1 MKFSLEGVQIH
12 FENGDVINKYYID
25 DTILAVGNRFKSE
38 YRLKSTQKMLFLK
51 YKAVIFNIFT
61 SIVYLNKYH
70 NFSSS
75 DKSDMNDYYKL
86 INIQSSNSYLQSAYD
101 NLYQLLNFMTY
112 DENDNK
118 TFYNNDQKRINTEI
132 KFRIKNIKRVPQNT
146 ELINMVNN
154 YYEEHMK
161 KLRFYNNYVKHNG
174 HMEEYE
180 DGTTSIFGIT
190 LDGNDIKKSVED
202 GLKDAINGVNPIKSK
217 AAKGYKVNLNEMSEL
232 LISAIDELLRVLD
245 VVMGSYVDEVYKELI
260 RINNLSK

>member
-25 DTILAVGNRFKSE
+25 DTFLAVGEQFKNNFKI
-38 YRLKSTQKMLFLK
+38 KSTQKMLFLK
-51 YKAVIFNIFT
+51 YKAVIFNIVT
-61 SIVYLNKYH
+61 SIVYLNNYIK
-70 NFSSS
+70 FSSG
-75 DKSDMNDYYKL
+75 DKNDMNDYHKL

-112 DENDNK
+112 DEYDNK
-118 TFYNNDQKRINTEI
+118 TFYENDQKRINTEI
-132 KFRIKNIKRVPQNT
+132 NFRIKNIKRVPQNT
-146 ELINMVNN
+146 ELINMLNN

-180 DGTTSIFGIT
+180 DGTTSIFQIT

-245 VVMGSYVDEVYKELI
+245 VVMAYYVDEVYKELI
-260 RINNLSK
+260 RINNLS

>member
-1 MKFSLEGVQIH
+1 MSYSLEGVQIN

-25 DTILAVGNRFKSE
+25 DTIFAVGNKFKSE

-51 YKAVIFNIFT
+51 YKAVIFNIVT
-61 SIVYLNKYH
+61 SIVYLNKYYK
-70 NFSSS
+70 FSSS
-75 DKSDMNDYYKL
+75 DKNDMNDYNKL

-118 TFYNNDQKRINTEI
+118 TFYENDRKRFDTEI
-132 KFRIKNIKRVPQNT
+132 NFRIKNIKRVPQNIK
-146 ELINMVNN
+146 LINIVNN
-154 YYEEHMK
+154 YYKEHMK
-161 KLRFYNNYVKHNG
+161 ELRFYNNYVKHNG
-174 HMEEYE
+174 HIEEYE
-180 DGTTSIFGIT
+180 DGTTSIYQIT
-190 LDGNDIKKSVED
+190 LDNNNIKKSLED

-232 LISAIDELLRVLD
+232 LRNAIDELLRVLD

-260 RINNLSK
+260 RINNLS